1 MEISENK
8 DGDIHIFELAGRL
21 DSRTSPEFDER
32 ILQAMENGATS
43 FIIDF
48 QYLEYISS
56 AGLRVLNKAHKK
68 LKPNDGK
75 IMMCNMVDYIKEVFE
90 IAGFDT
96 FLPIVPDKKTAL
108 KSLA

>member
-8 DGDIHIFELAGRL
+8 DGNIHIFELSGRL

-32 ILQAMENGATS
+32 ILQAMENGS
-43 FIIDF
+43 INFIIDF
-48 QYLEYISS
+48 QSLEYISS
-56 AGLRVLNKAHKK
+56 AGLRVLNKAYKK
-68 LKPNDGK
+68 LKPNNGK

-96 FLPIVPDKKTAL
+96 FLPIAPDRQTAL
-108 KSLA
+108 KSLT